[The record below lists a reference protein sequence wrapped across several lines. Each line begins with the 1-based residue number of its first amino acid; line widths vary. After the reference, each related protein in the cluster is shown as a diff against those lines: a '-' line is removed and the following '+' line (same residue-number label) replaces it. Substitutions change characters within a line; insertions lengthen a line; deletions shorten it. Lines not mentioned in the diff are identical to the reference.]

1 MSRKIAVIGAC
12 MEGFLQLCDLVN
24 NKRYGEG
31 LTTYKDDEYVLIHDP
46 SKASPF
52 SLTGAGLAFQEM
64 MESEIFFT
72 KRWLKKYCDAVEG
85 CGYKYIG
92 WGNRRDKNFVVQGC
106 SHMFDMDMFRA
117 EFIKD
122 GGKIFGD
129 FVTIKEEK
137 IDSFL
142 VDEYKVSI
150 NGVEYDYVIDCSEE
164 LPMIGEEDYMNPS
177 VMFTN
182 SYALIEKPIPGD
194 FNYTIQ
200 YAAKHGH
207 VTGLPYQSKQIWVYL
222 YDNEISTRAEVWEDF
237 KSIFPDEDMSEYKS
251 YESTFRPRV
260 SNYILNPNNKRYF
273 RNGNALINI
282 DPGSPGT
289 SAQYSMFASA
299 QICRYL
305 FNEAARNDE
314 IVSQELQLNY
324 NHYVL
329 QTLQSFICF
338 SYQYGSRYDTPFWNK
353 VSKEAREYL
362 DEPYF
367 TMPSIFPGK
376 PVSQILINDTFSE
389 EDYRISHHV
398 DQGEGAKLLPYD
410 WMNNSNMFYEYAIG
424 LGAPYA
430 DKLSRLGDTDP
441 PEDFGTICYD
451 CL

>member
-24 NKRYGEG
+24 NKRYGDG
-31 LTTYKDDEYVLIHDP
+31 LTKYKDDEYVLIHDP
-46 SKASPF
+46 SKVSPY
-52 SLTGAGLAFQEM
+52 SLNGAGLAFQEM

-85 CGYKYIG
+85 CGYKYVG

-106 SHMFDMDMFRA
+106 SHMIDMDKFRA
-117 EFIKD
+117 KFIED

-142 VDEYKVSI
+142 VDEQKVTI
-150 NGVEYDYVIDCSEE
+150 NGEEYDYVIDCSEE

-182 SYALIEKPIPGD
+182 SYALVEKPIAGD

-207 VTGLPYQSKQIWVYL
+207 VTGLPLQSKQIWIYL
-222 YDNEISTRAEVWEDF
+222 YDSNITSRAEVWADF
-237 KSIFPDEDMSEYKS
+237 HDIFPDEDMTEYKS

-260 SNYILNPNNKRYF
+260 SNYILHPDNKRYF

-367 TMPSIFPGK
+367 TMPSVFPGN
-376 PVSQILINDTFSE
+376 PVSQILISDTFTE
-389 EDYRISHHV
+389 EDYRISHHL

-441 PEDFGTICYD
+441 PEEFGTISYD